1 MGGRGCKN
9 WSNSG
14 LTDLCGHDPLSLRDE
29 VALAAGAVAEAA
41 VPLVALQPRDQP
53 VVPAARALGAASV
66 VAAAAAAV
74 VLLCREKTFLKHCK
88 SWFWFTRFT

>member
-1 MGGRGCKN
+1 MPPWPCR
-9 WSNSG
+9 
-14 LTDLCGHDPLSLRDE
+14 TDLCGHDPLSLRDE

-66 VAAAAAAV
+66 VAPAAAAV
-74 VLLCREKTFLKHCK
+74 VLLCREKTFLKTLQILFLVPK
-88 SWFWFTRFT
+88 VDVNQGVN